1 MNLFNDE
8 ISLSDE
14 LNARRQSIFLFEQL
28 LETPRDLRLNNLIAK
43 FINGFAFGWKFA
55 VKECF
60 KDALDIKMTER
71 EKDLLYTQG
80 SAFNFSPGDT
90 FYDSVIAYEKWDTAL
105 KNIAFCIQVIRAIP
119 AQPGTT
125 QNYIRKNPD
134 YTKTFQ
140 GRRKEIMKFIGNEW
154 MEVTDT
160 QNIVKENT
168 GKKFGVDTLE
178 KLIEIG
184 AIEKNVIIP
193 RFSGSV
199 EFRKF
204 EPNQERTKIIC
215 SGESKVTHDE
225 FVKILIN
232 GFS

>member
-1 MNLFNDE
+1 
-8 ISLSDE
+8 
-14 LNARRQSIFLFEQL
+14 
-28 LETPRDLRLNNLIAK
+28 
-43 FINGFAFGWKFA
+43 
-55 VKECF
+55 
-60 KDALDIKMTER
+60 
-71 EKDLLYTQG
+71 
-80 SAFNFSPGDT
+80 
-90 FYDSVIAYEKWDTAL
+90 
-105 KNIAFCIQVIRAIP
+105 
-119 AQPGTT
+119 
-125 QNYIRKNPD
+125 
-134 YTKTFQ
+134 
-140 GRRKEIMKFIGNEW
+140 MKFIGNEW

-215 SGESKVTHDE
+215 TGESKVTHDE